1 MAFDDLNKPFTRA
14 EMEAM
19 RRATRDESGIL
30 SEVLALQTVVVV
42 VMFLSADM
50 PVHTLGLMEAS
61 EQRLERCSVTPGN
74 TNQ

>member
-1 MAFDDLNKPFTRA
+1 MV
-14 EMEAM
+14 EA
-19 RRATRDESGIL
+19 A
-30 SEVLALQTVVVV
+30 VLLCHLTVVVV